1 MKLFPPEP
9 EISLYET
16 GFGGDDPFNR
26 IGTGRSLSELVE
38 RIEDPLVIAL
48 DGGWGSGKTWFLRRW
63 VGAHGRENGGRAT
76 TVYFDAFAHDFMD
89 DPLIALTGVIGDRL
103 PGRAEGRV
111 WARVKTAAAKL
122 AKPVARIGL
131 ALATGGAT
139 EIAGPIVDA
148 AVEATSKELEV
159 AAEAFWSRENGKRAA
174 MQQLRSA
181 LVELTMAPAGK
192 DTQPTPLV
200 VVVDELDRCR
210 PDYALALL
218 ETIKHFFSVP
228 NVHFILGV
236 NLAALGHSVRV
247 RYGSAFEAERYLR
260 RFISIS
266 MRLPDQL
273 NDHSATRLVTAYFNA
288 AASAMGIHTNAVES
302 FERHIKLMTRLHSPT
317 MRDVNHILS
326 SLALTN
332 PEIYSRYYWGWQEI
346 ATSMILFKTMAPALE
361 REALTGDLE
370 LRSVL
375 EFYSISP
382 AILSEIGEQSHNSTA
397 KYISDLWEFVTS
409 NGARPVDTQE
419 DIYKAFDR
427 HRMANPRDIPRTIS
441 KKFLEAFSFTS
452 ATGR

>member
-16 GFGGDDPFNR
+16 GFGDDDPFNR

-48 DGGWGSGKTWFLRRW
+48 DGGWGSGKTWFLKRW
-63 VGAHGRENGGRAT
+63 VGAHALENGGRAT

-89 DPLIALTGVIGDRL
+89 DPLIALTGVIGERL

-148 AVEATSKELEV
+148 AVEATSKEIED
-159 AAEAFWSRENGKRAA
+159 AAEAFWARENGKRAA
-174 MQQLRSA
+174 MRQLRSA
-181 LVELTMAPAGK
+181 LIELTVVAAGEGA
-192 DTQPTPLV
+192 QPVPLV

-236 NLAALGHSVRV
+236 NLEALGHSVRV
-247 RYGSAFEAERYLR
+247 RYGSGFQAESYLR
-260 RFISIS
+260 RFVSIS

-273 NDHSATRLVTAYFNA
+273 NDHAATPLIIAYFNA
-288 AASAMGIHTNAVES
+288 TASAMGIHENAMEI
-302 FERHIKLMTRLHSPT
+302 FGRHIKLMASSNHPT
-317 MRDVNHILS
+317 MRDVNQILS
-326 SLALTN
+326 NIALIE
-332 PEIYSRYYWGWQEI
+332 PEAFSRWLWGWQEI
-346 ATSMILFKTMAPALE
+346 LISMILFKTLAPALAHD
-361 REALTGDLE
+361 ALDGSLE
-370 LRSVL
+370 LQSVM
-375 EFYSISP
+375 EFYSINP
-382 AILSEIGEQSHNSTA
+382 AMLRETDGRTHNLSA
-397 KYISDLWEFVTS
+397 KTISDLWEFITS
-409 NGARPVDTQE
+409 DGARPGGTQDDT
-419 DIYKAFDR
+419 YRAFDR
-427 HRMANPRDIPRTIS
+427 LRMTSPVDIPRIIR
-441 KKFLEAFSFTS
+441 KKFFENFSFTS
-452 ATGR
+452 T